1 MSATTSRYQ
10 NNIIIFLFDAILTTP
25 PVINSVKSE
34 VSRPFI
40 PVATTAHCDLKWA
53 GPMKIPFLSVQR
65 HLIPAISQ
73 KKKKCKFKSALK
85 FSV

>member
-10 NNIIIFLFDAILTTP
+10 NNIIVFLFDAILTTP
-25 PVINSVKSE
+25 PVINQLSQRVQ
-34 VSRPFI
+34 RLFL
-40 PVATTAHCDLKWA
+40 PVATTADCDLKWA

-73 KKKKCKFKSALK
+73 
-85 FSV
+85 